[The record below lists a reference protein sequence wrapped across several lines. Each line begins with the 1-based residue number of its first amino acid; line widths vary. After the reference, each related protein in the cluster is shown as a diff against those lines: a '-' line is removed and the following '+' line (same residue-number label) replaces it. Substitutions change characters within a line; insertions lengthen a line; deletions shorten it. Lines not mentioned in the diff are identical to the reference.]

1 MENLLKQLIMF
12 ESLFMSRVYVCSVIY
27 YYYYFV
33 IIIII
38 IIPSPLI
45 CARGIKQSARLHLCV
60 C

>member
-1 MENLLKQLIMF
+1 
-12 ESLFMSRVYVCSVIY
+12 MSRVYVCSVIY

-33 IIIII
+33 IIIIII